1 MQFGE
6 VLDISDDI
14 EDEQEVEFLEQSNE
28 MNQDLNLAETPV
40 KEVEKPNG
48 KSPVVVHK

>member
-14 EDEQEVEFLEQSNE
+14 EDEQEIEFLEQSNE
-28 MNQDLNLAETPV
+28 MNQDLNLAESLV
-40 KEVEKPNG
+40 KEVEKPKG